1 MSREEPSDSH
11 EVSGDRRKP
20 EGALRQVS
28 LARLA
33 EFGVIPKRDLGQNFL
48 IDDNI
53 LGVILG
59 QLECRPED
67 VVLEVGAG
75 LGVLT
80 ASLAGAAGHVH
91 AFEIDRSLE
100 AALCATLG
108 PDPKVTLHFQDVL
121 RAALENLDP
130 VPTLCASNL
139 PYSVAGPFMIECLQ
153 RVPTIRRYCV
163 MVQREVA
170 ERMCASP
177 GGKTYGILSVWVQL
191 YARVVRTRP
200 LARSIFYPRPNVD
213 STLVVLERL
222 PEGEQ
227 PRISPERLRETIQAA
242 FGQRRK
248 TLANSLAAGLGLSRE
263 TAQAMVEALGLPANV
278 RAERL
283 EPGRF
288 TQLAA
293 RWARE
298 KKDEAPWREDRQSGS
313 PTP

>member
-1 MSREEPSDSH
+1 
-11 EVSGDRRKP
+11 
-20 EGALRQVS
+20 
-28 LARLA
+28 
-33 EFGVIPKRDLGQNFL
+33 
-48 IDDNI
+48 
-53 LGVILG
+53 
-59 QLECRPED
+59 
-67 VVLEVGAG
+67 
-75 LGVLT
+75 
-80 ASLAGAAGHVH
+80 
-91 AFEIDRSLE
+91 
-100 AALCATLG
+100 
-108 PDPKVTLHFQDVL
+108 
-121 RAALENLDP
+121 
-130 VPTLCASNL
+130 
-139 PYSVAGPFMIECLQ
+139 
-153 RVPTIRRYCV
+153 
-163 MVQREVA
+163 
-170 ERMCASP
+170 
-177 GGKTYGILSVWVQL
+177 
-191 YARVVRTRP
+191 
-200 LARSIFYPRPNVD
+200 
-213 STLVVLERL
+213 LVVLERL